1 MHDARVVP
9 DRTSFERVARALE
22 DEGDGD
28 ELRDDL
34 ADGFREILTDLVQVQ
49 RSGLMSLGNGGLQH
63 AGEPLRTAIADRMTV
78 DVRISGKSG
87 GARIRAR
94 KPGMPRGFHNAPK
107 RTNSHQWRHK
117 VFGRDVWV
125 TQISSAAGWFDD
137 PIDAGAPRFRAAA
150 RRALS
155 NVADRIDRKT

>member
-1 MHDARVVP
+1 MHDVRVVP
-9 DRTSFERVARALE
+9 DHTSFERVARALE

-34 ADGFREILTDLVQVQ
+34 ADHFRDILEDLVQVQ
-49 RSGLMSLGNGGLQH
+49 RSGLMSLGSGGLQH

-78 DVRISGKSG
+78 DVRISAKSG

-94 KPGMPRGFHNAPK
+94 KVGMPRGFHNAPK
-107 RTNSHQWRHK
+107 RVNSHQWRHK

-125 TQISSAAGWFDD
+125 TQISSAEGWFDD
-137 PIDAGAPRFRAAA
+137 PIEAGAPRFRAAA
-150 RRALS
+150 RRCLD